1 MHLTKSIVTLP
12 DSLIAIY
19 KRSQQLVA
27 FLNWLYSKSRRLF
40 VYFPT
45 SSLLLKVV
53 QLHFGEL
60 NISLQP
66 WMLSINSILWLRK
79 SSRFPKCNLVYF
91 KRMYSGIRLKNY
103 KAKQQK
109 ENRQFVWKNWGSEL
123 GYKLHNSSFQF
134 YGFVVLYKILLQNW
148 SYN

>member
-1 MHLTKSIVTLP
+1 MSSKLVHTTYVCTLLPSCILIIQYIMHLTKSIVTLP

-19 KRSQQLVA
+19 KRSEQSVE
-27 FLNWLYSKSRRLF
+27 FLNLCWCFSQEIVCIFSNQSF
-40 VYFPT
+40 AF
-45 SSLLLKVV
+45 KVV

-109 ENRQFVWKNWGSEL
+109 ENRQFVWK
-123 GYKLHNSSFQF
+123 KLRLWI
-134 YGFVVLYKILLQNW
+134 GL
-148 SYN
+148 